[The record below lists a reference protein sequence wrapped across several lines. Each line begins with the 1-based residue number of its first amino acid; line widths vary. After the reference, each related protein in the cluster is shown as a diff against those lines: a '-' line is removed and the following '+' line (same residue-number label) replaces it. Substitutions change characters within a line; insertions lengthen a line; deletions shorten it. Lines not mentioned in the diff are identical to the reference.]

1 MLIPSLLRGIFS
13 RSGNVS
19 PVASQ
24 RRMLDDVLGLQHAGD
39 LERALS
45 LCGTLVVNSPG
56 YADARFVMGTL
67 CGQTGRLDEAFSHLS
82 EAIAL
87 APELA
92 EAHIALGNVH
102 KLREELPAAEAC
114 YRAAV
119 ALDPDSASGHY
130 HLGLVLR
137 VRQRYEDALT
147 HARLACALDPAF
159 DTALDEQA
167 LCLIRLER
175 HEEAVALLQSSI
187 SLRPQAASRVGFA
200 LQRLN
205 RPHEALACF
214 EKARGM
220 GGGDAEL
227 WNNIGWS
234 LQDLGENEQARA
246 AYDKALALQ
255 PDYKLAEFHR
265 ALVRLLRGDYAAAW
279 PDYELRLVSEDHP
292 PVPAISSRWQGEPLD
307 QRSILVFGEQGLGDE
322 IMFASCLPDVLM
334 RAEHCTIGCSP
345 KLQKLFRRSFPRAE
359 VLPLVPGEPVPPAL
373 TASPPD
379 FEVPVGS
386 LPLHFRRGLQDFPAH
401 RGYLVADPDRVAY
414 WRRRLDGLGSGLKI
428 GFSWQGGTV
437 NTRSRLR
444 SIPLDEW
451 LPLLRQPGTRF
462 ISLQYGNVAP
472 AIATL
477 GQLGGSEVVHWQES
491 IDDYDETAALVSA
504 LDLTISVCTSVIHL
518 AGALGRPVLVLAP
531 VGPEWRY
538 GIAGHDMA
546 WYPSVRIF
554 RQRAFGEWRP
564 VIDDVAHHLG
574 EIQKPDGIQAM
585 QPAAAPASG
594 RPPTL

>member
-1 MLIPSLLRGIFS
+1 
-13 RSGNVS
+13 
-19 PVASQ
+19 
-24 RRMLDDVLGLQHAGD
+24 LG
-39 LERALS
+39 
-45 LCGTLVVNSPG
+45 P
-56 YADARFVMGTL
+56 
-67 CGQTGRLDEAFSHLS
+67 
-82 EAIAL
+82 
-87 APELA
+87 
-92 EAHIALGNVH
+92 
-102 KLREELPAAEAC
+102 
-114 YRAAV
+114 
-119 ALDPDSASGHY
+119 
-130 HLGLVLR
+130 
-137 VRQRYEDALT
+137 
-147 HARLACALDPAF
+147 
-159 DTALDEQA
+159 
-167 LCLIRLER
+167 
-175 HEEAVALLQSSI
+175 
-187 SLRPQAASRVGFA
+187 
-200 LQRLN
+200 
-205 RPHEALACF
+205 
-214 EKARGM
+214 
-220 GGGDAEL
+220 
-227 WNNIGWS
+227 
-234 LQDLGENEQARA
+234 
-246 AYDKALALQ
+246 
-255 PDYKLAEFHR
+255 
-265 ALVRLLRGDYAAAW
+265 
-279 PDYELRLVSEDHP
+279 
-292 PVPAISSRWQGEPLD
+292 
-307 QRSILVFGEQGLGDE
+307 
-322 IMFASCLPDVLM
+322 
-334 RAEHCTIGCSP
+334 
-345 KLQKLFRRSFPRAE
+345 
-359 VLPLVPGEPVPPAL
+359 
-373 TASPPD
+373 
-379 FEVPVGS
+379 
-386 LPLHFRRGLQDFPAH
+386 
-401 RGYLVADPDRVAY
+401 
-414 WRRRLDGLGSGLKI
+414 GLKI